1 MQPVLGFGLA
11 VAGEWKGCEAPG
23 APLDFVPPCRALLP
37 AQRFPFPKLISA
49 LGAANTELSS
59 FSQGWAGVGV
69 NAAFVPNVDV
79 EKNRAKHWF
88 SHLLDDLY

>member
-11 VAGEWKGCEAPG
+11 VAGGWKGCEAAPG
-23 APLDFVPPCRALLP
+23 APLDFVPLCRVLLP

-79 EKNRAKHWF
+79 EKNRAKA
-88 SHLLDDLY
+88 LV